1 MLSLTPSLLLVHPT
15 SLVAQ
20 PHLRAPEVVV
30 TLLSMALV
38 SSTTPSHS
46 ISLAALLLT
55 PTQLVLTPHLEPP
68 ALMSATFPSV
78 EPSPVPSPTVLPMLA
93 SSFLPRLH
101 STCTAG
107 EKTLLSPL
115 SSSLTDRTASLSAK
129 EPTSTLFSLTS
140 TTHATQTLVSMFT
153 HSHFALRNTSH
164 LAHAISPELT
174 TLLFSLLFL
183 LPLSVE
189 HRPPR
194 SVSMPLTTMSF
205 VS

>member
-1 MLSLTPSLLLVHPT
+1 MLVYSFLLK
-15 SLVAQ
+15 
-20 PHLRAPEVVV
+20 PHL
-30 TLLSMALV
+30 
-38 SSTTPSHS
+38 
-46 ISLAALLLT
+46 
-55 PTQLVLTPHLEPP
+55 
-68 ALMSATFPSV
+68 
-78 EPSPVPSPTVLPMLA
+78 
-93 SSFLPRLH
+93 
-101 STCTAG
+101 TCTG
-107 EKTLLSPL
+107 GKIQLLPL
-115 SSSLTDRTASLSAK
+115 SFSLTDRIASVNVK
-129 EPTSTLFSLTS
+129 EPTSTLFSHTS

-164 LAHAISPELT
+164 LALAISPELT